1 MSDTWFPR
9 PRGRAPYDNGVPRP
23 WNHST
28 GTWDWHS
35 VVETEP
41 QVLDLWSLKKDDLK
55 EKCREMGLAVGGNNE
70 ALIARIR
77 EATGEDLDELK
88 KDDLKER
95 CRKKGLAVGGNNE
108 ALIERLKEAMEKAPM
123 SRRAASPPKTATEP
137 RRIQEP
143 QVRPT
148 SRPAKS
154 PERTATV
161 EPPARRRQEKEIWM
175 DGETDAQ
182 PVHQRNWQK
191 ILKAGKPL
199 HIEAARPSHKADAF
213 EICFDAKGGL
223 PSARA
228 IEVPARAKEINLP
241 AWRILPSSQMPQPL
255 DVTVMVSASV
265 AARMR
270 CAALVVFTST
280 LALSH
285 VGYVLDPTR
294 NPQAGGPIVGTQLRR
309 WSDIGA
315 HALNFA
321 DALMASDNRANR
333 SRLLLHGANLCS
345 HGIAITSTTL
355 YYLTGLQP
363 AYYTDALALL
373 VSWLIVARSAP
384 VYASATGVALYAVL
398 RSCDALW

>member
-1 MSDTWFPR
+1 MNDTWFPR
-9 PRGRAPYDNGVPRP
+9 PRGRAPYANGVPRP

-28 GTWDWHS
+28 GTWDWLS

-77 EATGEDLDELK
+77 EATGEDLCELK

-108 ALIERLKEAMEKAPM
+108 ALIERLKEAEKAPM

-137 RRIQEP
+137 RRIHEP

-161 EPPARRRQEKEIWM
+161 EPAARRRQEKEIWM

-199 HIEAARPSHKADAF
+199 HINASRPSHKADAF
-213 EICFDAKGGL
+213 EICLTPKAACPRRA
-223 PSARA
+223 PSRS
-228 IEVPARAKEINLP
+228 LP
-241 AWRILPSSQMPQPL
+241 APKRSTCPPGASCRARRCHNPL
-255 DVTVMVSASV
+255 M
-265 AARMR
+265 
-270 CAALVVFTST
+270 
-280 LALSH
+280 
-285 VGYVLDPTR
+285 
-294 NPQAGGPIVGTQLRR
+294 
-309 WSDIGA
+309 
-315 HALNFA
+315 
-321 DALMASDNRANR
+321 
-333 SRLLLHGANLCS
+333 
-345 HGIAITSTTL
+345 
-355 YYLTGLQP
+355 
-363 AYYTDALALL
+363 
-373 VSWLIVARSAP
+373 
-384 VYASATGVALYAVL
+384 
-398 RSCDALW
+398 